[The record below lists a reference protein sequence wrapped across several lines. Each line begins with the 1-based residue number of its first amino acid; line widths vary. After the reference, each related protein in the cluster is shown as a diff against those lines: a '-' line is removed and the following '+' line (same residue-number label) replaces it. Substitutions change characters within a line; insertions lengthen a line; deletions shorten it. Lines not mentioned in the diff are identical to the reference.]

1 MLLRARKL
9 WKLVFLAACLVAVAV
24 ILSMWHIDKDEFED
38 DTNHGSIESDLHSA
52 NQRHVEEDKPTEQEH
67 DYDPSDEFE
76 VETNHGSIE
85 SDLHFENWQDVE
97 EEKPTQQEHDNE
109 DPTSENELYRA
120 YDHMTTLLLF
130 VGYSRSRH
138 SLVSSLLD
146 AHPHVIVA
154 DESYALRK
162 WVQSPVWKTTK
173 SKYDFFDTMMGS
185 SVSSFKHG
193 RRSRDTKGSAANLQI
208 FGYNIPDQWQAT
220 YDRHIQV

>member
-1 MLLRARKL
+1 MA
-9 WKLVFLAACLVAVAV
+9 LVGVVAVV
-24 ILSMWHIDKDEFED
+24 S
-38 DTNHGSIESDLHSA
+38 LHNIGHA
-52 NQRHVEEDKPTEQEH
+52 IHDFVVYTEE
-67 DYDPSDEFE
+67 
-76 VETNHGSIE
+76 
-85 SDLHFENWQDVE
+85 
-97 EEKPTQQEHDNE
+97 
-109 DPTSENELYRA
+109 PTSANELYRA

-162 WVQSPVWKTTK
+162 WVQDSDWKTTK

-220 YDRHIQV
+220 YDRHIQVQYRYIQVQYWYSLLLCHRACTLVLLSSFHLNGHTVRFHPQTQKVQPHLLT